1 MADTQGAY
9 LEVIADLKRRR
20 DAMDELIAE
29 LEALVGGEST
39 AQESANMPYHGMRVV
54 DAAKAVLRENGA
66 PMSPAAITGQIR
78 AGGCDVSS
86 ANTVAS
92 ILHRYAKD
100 NDDVFSPERGLWGI
114 QSLADQAEPEETA
127 YVGVVPELAVQLH
140 PLTETGDTFRDSLKS
155 LMVTGDT
162 FRDSLKS
169 LTETRDTFGDSLK
182 SLTVTGDAFRDSLKS
197 LTETRDTLGALEQTT
212 LPNSLADNRVPN
224 PWKR

>member
-100 NDDVFSPERGLWGI
+100 NDDVFSPERGLWGVR
-114 QSLADQAEPEETA
+114 SHEDQAEPAGMSLVDVVNKFAAPLKPMADLSALIGAPPNPVAVEET
-127 YVGVVPELAVQLH
+127 LAEV
-140 PLTETGDTFRDSLKS
+140 
-155 LMVTGDT
+155 
-162 FRDSLKS
+162 
-169 LTETRDTFGDSLK
+169 
-182 SLTVTGDAFRDSLKS
+182 
-197 LTETRDTLGALEQTT
+197 
-212 LPNSLADNRVPN
+212 LARSRKPKTQ
-224 PWKR
+224 KR